1 MNALLIAERWGGDRA
16 PDRFIRALARGDS
29 ETLGEGSA
37 YARCLTPLLHALG
50 WRGDTRHLFEI
61 LPHCADDINLTD
73 LRNILAAV
81 DYRSRPM
88 RTRMTDLDPRLLPCL
103 FVRMGRDPLLVLDR
117 QGDVFTLYDTTD
129 GETREATCSDSGI
142 GKALVFERVG
152 VREQKRTRRT
162 DSWFR
167 ELTTR
172 FRSQLILLA
181 IVGFVATL
189 PGLMTPLFI
198 MLLYDTVISA
208 QSATLL
214 IELTMAMVALLAID
228 LLFRLVRARVMAYIA
243 TRVGR
248 LVALSTFGRLM
259 GLTPAALSR
268 APLHAQL
275 RRVRQFEAWR
285 DHFADPLVSVAF
297 NLPFSFIF
305 LIAIMILGGS
315 VVLLPLVVMILYAVF
330 ALFAGPVLERHG
342 SNASEAR
349 QVRDSCFDEMVAEM
363 RAVRLLASETI
374 WLERFRNYA
383 ASSALAGIRRAQ
395 LQDIL
400 QNVGQ
405 AAVTIAG
412 TGTLLVGAIGVMN
425 GDLSIGSLIAC
436 MALVWRVLSPWQQ
449 CISLL
454 PKIAQLKSEVAMLD
468 QVMQLPDE
476 SDNRPRR
483 LTTVH
488 GRGAIQLE
496 GVTLAYEGATRPALI
511 GVELSVDPG
520 ELIAFVGDS
529 GAGKSSLL
537 KVLAGIY
544 SPQAGSVRLDG
555 FDLRQLHPRE
565 LRENIGYAPQQPHF
579 FTGTIAQNLRL
590 AHPAAS
596 DQDLWTAAIEAGVL
610 DDILRLEKGFET
622 RIGDASVHQ
631 QSPGFLQRLSL
642 VRAYLERD
650 GILLLDEPG
659 RALDFE
665 GDSSFQ
671 RKLIGVKG
679 RQTVLLITH
688 RPSHLKL
695 ADRAFRVHAGR
706 LATWQPDEPRQ
717 PMHSVPQP

>member
-1 MNALLIAERWGGDRA
+1 MSKPLIAEHWGDDRA
-16 PDRFIRALARGDS
+16 PDRFVRALALGDS
-29 ETLGEGSA
+29 ETLGEGST

-50 WRGDTRHLFEI
+50 WRGNTRHLFEI
-61 LPHCADDINLTD
+61 LPHCADDIGLTD
-73 LRNILAAV
+73 LRNILATV
-81 DYRSRPM
+81 DYRSRSL
-88 RTRMTDLDPRLLPCL
+88 RTRMMDLDPRALPCL
-103 FVRMGRDPLLVLDR
+103 FIRIGGDPILVLDR
-117 QGDVFTLYDTTD
+117 QDDIFTLYDTTD
-129 GETREATCSDSGI
+129 GKTKKATCPEPGI
-142 GKALVFERVG
+142 GRAFVFERLG
-152 VREQKRTRRT
+152 VRDQKRTRRT

-167 ELTTR
+167 DLTTR
-172 FRSQLILLA
+172 FRSQLILLT
-181 IVGFVATL
+181 IMGFVATL
-189 PGLMTPLFI
+189 PGLMAPLFI

-208 QSATLL
+208 QSVTLL
-214 IELTMAMVALLAID
+214 IELTLAMVFLLAVD
-228 LLFRLVRARVMAYIA
+228 LLFRLIRARVMAYIA

-259 GLTPAALSR
+259 GLAPAALSR

-285 DHFADPLVSVAF
+285 DHFADPLVSVAV

-305 LIAIMILGGS
+305 LVVIAILGGS
-315 VVLLPLVVMILYAVF
+315 VVLLPLAIMALYATF
-330 ALFAGPVLERHG
+330 AWFAGPVLERHG

-363 RAVRLLASETI
+363 RAVRLLASEAV

-383 ASSALAGIRRAQ
+383 AGSALAGIRRAK

-400 QNVGQ
+400 QNAGQ

-425 GDLSIGSLIAC
+425 GDLSIGALIAC

-454 PKIAQLKSEVAMLD
+454 PKMAQLKNEVAMLD

-476 SDNRPRR
+476 SDNRPRMIA
-483 LTTVH
+483 TV
-488 GRGAIQLE
+488 RGQGSIQLE
-496 GVTLAYEGATRPALI
+496 GVTLAYEGASRPALI
-511 GVELSVDPG
+511 GVELSVNAG
-520 ELIAFVGDS
+520 ELIAFIGDS

-596 DQDLWTAAIEAGVL
+596 KQDLWTAAVEAGVL
-610 DDILRLEKGFET
+610 DDILRLEHGFET

-642 VRAYLERD
+642 LRAYLERN

-659 RALDFE
+659 RALDLD
-665 GDSSFQ
+665 GDLAFQ
-671 RKLIGVKG
+671 KKLVEIKG
-679 RQTVLLITH
+679 NQTVLLVTH

-695 ADRAFRVHAGR
+695 ADRAFRIQAGR
-706 LATWQPDEPRQ
+706 LTAWRPDDPQ
-717 PMHSVPQP
+717 QALPSVPQR

>member
-1 MNALLIAERWGGDRA
+1 MSELLIAEHWGGGKA
-16 PDRFIRALARGDS
+16 PDRFVRALAQGDS
-29 ETLGEGSA
+29 ETLREGSA
-37 YARCLTPLLHALG
+37 YARCLKPLLHALG

-61 LPHCADDINLTD
+61 LPHCADDIGLAD
-73 LRNILAAV
+73 LRNILATV

-88 RTRMTDLDPRLLPCL
+88 RTRMRDLDPRLLPCL
-103 FVRMGRDPLLVLDR
+103 FVCHGRDPILVLDR
-117 QGDVFTLYDTTD
+117 QDDLFTFYDTAE
-129 GETREATCSDSGI
+129 GKAREATSPPLDI
-142 GKALVFERVG
+142 GQAFVFERLG
-152 VREQKRTRRT
+152 VREHKRTRRT

-167 ELTTR
+167 DLTTR
-172 FRSQLILLA
+172 FKSQLILLA
-181 IVGFVATL
+181 VVGFVATL

-214 IELTMAMVALLAID
+214 MELALAMVLLLAVD
-228 LLFRLVRARVMAYIA
+228 LLFRLIRARVMAYIA
-243 TRVGR
+243 TRFGR

-259 GLTPAALSR
+259 GLAPAALSR

-297 NLPFSFIF
+297 NLPFSLIF
-305 LIAIMILGGS
+305 LVVITILGGS
-315 VVLLPLVVMILYAVF
+315 IVLLPLLVMTLYAAF
-330 ALFAGPVLERHG
+330 AWFAGPVLERHG
-342 SNASEAR
+342 NDASEAR
-349 QVRDSCFDEMVAEM
+349 QVRDSCFDEMVTEM
-363 RAVRLLASETI
+363 RAVRLLASEEI

-383 ASSALAGIRRAQ
+383 AGSALAGIRRAK

-400 QNVGQ
+400 QNAGQ

-425 GDLSIGSLIAC
+425 GDLSIGALIAC

-454 PKIAQLKSEVAMLD
+454 PKMAQLKNEVAMLD

-476 SDNRPRR
+476 TDNRPRR
-483 LTTVH
+483 LVTVR
-488 GRGAIQLE
+488 GRGTLQLE
-496 GVTLAYEGATRPALI
+496 GVTLAFEGASRPALI
-511 GVELSVDPG
+511 GVELSVNAG

-544 SPQAGSVRLDG
+544 SPQAGSVRIDG

-565 LRENIGYAPQQPHF
+565 LRETIGYAPQKPHF

-590 AHPAAS
+590 THPAAS
-596 DQDLWTAAIEAGVL
+596 NQDLWTAAIEAGVL
-610 DDILRLEKGFET
+610 DDVLRLENGFET

-650 GILLLDEPG
+650 GIILLDEPG

-665 GDSSFQ
+665 GDLALQ
-671 RKLIGVKG
+671 KKLAEVKG
-679 RQTVLLITH
+679 RQTVLLVTH

-695 ADRAFRVHAGR
+695 ADRAFRIHAGR
-706 LATWQPDEPRQ
+706 VSAWQPDAPQ
-717 PMHSVPQP
+717 QAAPSVPQP